1 MFQLEDFKKVTVIG
15 KISYIN
21 KYQSYVVVI
30 PKAYTPIFYALAPEK
45 PRIFKIVAYLNGER
59 IIIGQRNIYKSSSD
73 NFILLLPKN
82 LQYIWEQNHKK
93 DIILLFEKVENNSSN
108 IETSLSTE

>member
-1 MFQLEDFKKVTVIG
+1 MINMYQLEEFKKITVIG
-15 KISYIN
+15 KISYIT
-21 KYQSYVVVI
+21 KYHSYIVII

-59 IIIGQRNIYKSSSD
+59 IIIGQRNIYKNSSD

-82 LQYIWEQNHKK
+82 LEYIWKQNYKK
-93 DIILLFEKVENNSSN
+93 DIILIFEKVETDGSRNV
-108 IETSLSTE
+108 EA